1 MPRKT
6 DKTCLRHLTKE
17 RSAMNS
23 NPKTFSGWVIG
34 VAMAVPAVFIGAVAS
49 DSDLAVKALEAGG
62 KFGDK
67 FNKEIVHLGA
77 ELFKAKYGGKS

>member
-1 MPRKT
+1 M
-6 DKTCLRHLTKE
+6 
-17 RSAMNS
+17 RSTGLDAFRTIVVLS
-23 NPKTFSGWVIG
+23 RRSQIG
-34 VAMAVPAVFIGAVAS
+34 VSQEVAS